1 MIDGPVQAV
10 LFTEIEAAITSDREC
25 LVVRFRDREGNSVDI
40 AMDSLERVGDLRRA
54 LTQLEWDLR
63 DPELF
68 DVGSQPWMDAGRR
81 LDS

>member
-1 MIDGPVQAV
+1 MIDGPIQAV

-25 LVVRFRDREGNSVDI
+25 LVVRFRDQEGNSVDI
-40 AMDSLERVGDLRRA
+40 AMNSLERVGELRRA

-68 DVGSQPWMDAGRR
+68 DGGAESWLDAGRR

>member
-1 MIDGPVQAV
+1 MIDGLNHAV

-25 LVVRFRDREGNSVDI
+25 LVVRFSDRDGNSVDI

-54 LTQLEWDLR
+54 LTQLEWELR

-68 DVGSQPWMDAGRR
+68 DAGPQSLMGAGRR